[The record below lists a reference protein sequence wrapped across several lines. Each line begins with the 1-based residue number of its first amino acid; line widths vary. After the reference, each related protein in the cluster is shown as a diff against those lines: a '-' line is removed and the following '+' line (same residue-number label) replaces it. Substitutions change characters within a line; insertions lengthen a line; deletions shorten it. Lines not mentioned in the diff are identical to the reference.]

1 MGPQVDRHLHYRALR
16 GVQERKGQR
25 LFKELTAE
33 NFLKLQ
39 KETDVQLQEA
49 KRVSNEMIHTSTLY
63 NYIVKS

>member
-49 KRVSNEMIHTSTLY
+49 KRV
-63 NYIVKS
+63 